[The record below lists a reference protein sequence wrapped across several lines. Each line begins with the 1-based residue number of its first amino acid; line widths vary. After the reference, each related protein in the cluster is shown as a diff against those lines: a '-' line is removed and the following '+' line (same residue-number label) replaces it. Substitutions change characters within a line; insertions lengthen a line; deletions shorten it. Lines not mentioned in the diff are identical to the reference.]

1 MKQSTLRWVIGLMG
15 VAMIGL
21 IAFQLYWVD
30 TLIRANNQQF
40 KSDVQQVLLQVSDKL
55 EKQEALFALN
65 QSQSFFQGGFTTQFS
80 YSSTGGNNRTYLNPQ
95 TGRPMNGNE
104 NATKGERRIR
114 TDTLI
119 SMDGFSIVLDV
130 EEQSFSDGRDDME
143 QQRALENIELQQQL
157 NKVNRKSEMVF
168 QVLENM
174 LVPDRSLM
182 TRLNPT
188 QLDSLLR
195 QELSNKGIDID
206 YDYGIISPSQN
217 RFVFLNNRLKKD
229 ELAKS
234 ELKASLFPNDLI
246 GDTNWL
252 VLSFPNQEKYLL
264 KKLWLTMASSGFLIM
279 IVIGSFGYSIHTIIK
294 QKKVSEMKTDFI
306 NNMTHELKTPIATI
320 SLASEA
326 LRDKDIQQMD
336 EMRDRY
342 IKIISEE
349 NHRLSD
355 QVERVLQ
362 MASIDKNDLN
372 LQLEAL
378 AVSEIANEAF
388 ETMKFRVED
397 QRGEIKKSF
406 EIPSDIKV
414 NVDHTHMLNI
424 MVNLI
429 DNALKYSGDSP
440 NIFVRTWHNKRK
452 VYLSVKDHGIGMSRE
467 AQKHIFDKFYR
478 VSTGNIHNVKGFGL
492 GLSYV
497 KNMVHAHDG
506 EITVDSI
513 LGKGSTFTVSLPII

>member
-15 VAMIGL
+15 IAMIGL

-40 KSDVQQVLLQVSDKL
+40 KSDVQQALTQVSDKL
-55 EKQEALFALN
+55 EKQEALIALN
-65 QSQSFFQGGFTTQFS
+65 QSQSFFQGAFTTQFS
-80 YSSTGGNNRTYLNPQ
+80 YSSTTTGGQFPFLKQQPRSDQKEQHSPESNQRF
-95 TGRPMNGNE
+95 
-104 NATKGERRIR
+104 R

-119 SMDGFSIVLDV
+119 SMDGFSLVLDIEDRSIENKTIE
-130 EEQSFSDGRDDME
+130 EEQQLAE
-143 QQRALENIELQQQL
+143 QNLALREQL
-157 NKVNRKSEMVF
+157 NKVTRKSQMFF
-168 QVLENM
+168 QVLENI
-174 LVPDRSLM
+174 LIPNRSLM
-182 TRLNPT
+182 TRFNPA
-188 QLDSLLR
+188 QLDSIIAK
-195 QELSNKGIDID
+195 ELSNKGIDID

-217 RFVFLNNRLKKD
+217 RFLLINNRLKKD
-229 ELAKS
+229 ELANS
-234 ELKASLFPNDLI
+234 DLKANLFPNDLM
-246 GDTNWL
+246 GETNWL
-252 VLSFPNQEKYLL
+252 VLNFPNQEKFLI
-264 KKLWLTMASSGFLIM
+264 KKLWLTMASSGLLIL
-279 IVIGSFGYSIHTIIK
+279 IIIGSFGYSIHTIIR
-294 QKKVSEMKTDFI
+294 QKKISEMKTDFI

-326 LRDKDIQQMD
+326 LRDKDIQQVD

-342 IKIISEE
+342 IKVISEE

-362 MASIDKNDLN
+362 MAAIDKNDLN
-372 LQLEAL
+372 LILEPIAIN
-378 AVSEIANEAF
+378 EIANEAY

-397 QRGEIKKSF
+397 QQGEIRKSF
-406 EIPSDIKV
+406 EVPDHIKV

-429 DNALKYSGDSP
+429 DNALKYSEESP
-440 NIFVRTWHNKRK
+440 NIFIRTWHNKRN

-467 AQKHIFDKFYR
+467 AQKHIFDKFFR

-506 EITVDSI
+506 DITVDST
-513 LGKGSTFTVSLPII
+513 LGKGSTFTVTLPMI